1 MNNKREILK
10 KFIVNAEKIKSS
22 DINVYQIFILNIFS
36 YLTCLC
42 LLVFGLLSLFQN
54 KILFSVLSFSFL
66 ILTLLNII
74 LSKKSYYLK
83 IAKYVYISII
93 CLIIIITISYP
104 VYKATVALSTL
115 FPVITIFLLGYK
127 KGNLITIAFFPIFI
141 FSILIPYIFKLQY
154 KIDLPESIALGVCY
168 LALNYIIYAYE
179 ATRVN
184 IVNKFEKEINELRRE
199 IVRKDEFMSKLSH
212 QMRTSLNNITIVSNL
227 LSTTETDNKLKDPLD
242 TIIASANNLATVINN
257 ISEVA
262 KIDIIENSDYYIN
275 FDIAN
280 TIENTLKLYPEHFKY
295 NINIP
300 CELKDTLVGNPVKI
314 KQIFLNIFESLI
326 KYKSNTGIS
335 PIKIE
340 VKIAEQKENSLK
352 LLFEITISEPIK
364 QYIDKSMRQTI
375 LNILSSKEYKQT
387 EIINQFDL
395 SIASKIIEQNGEKLN
410 LSLTEEKTVFSFA
423 FTFKYIPLSASQQE
437 VKEKTIDSKVKT
449 IIDLKDANVL
459 LVEDNVINQKIV
471 ILSLKKAVKNIDVAV
486 NGKEALDKFVT
497 SKYDIILMDV
507 QMPVMNGIVT
517 TKKIREIESSINAHT
532 PIIAI
537 TANALLGDRENCLSA
552 GMDDYISKPFQIE
565 VLIKKMQNLL
575 SKNLV
580 NS

>member
-280 TIENTLKLYPEHFKY
+280 TIESTLKLYPEHFKY

-387 EIINQFDL
+387 ELINQFDL